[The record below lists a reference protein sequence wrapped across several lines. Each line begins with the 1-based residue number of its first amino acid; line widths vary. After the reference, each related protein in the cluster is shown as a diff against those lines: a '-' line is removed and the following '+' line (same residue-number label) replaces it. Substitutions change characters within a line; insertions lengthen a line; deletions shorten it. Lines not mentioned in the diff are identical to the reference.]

1 MDVAS
6 PPIELY
12 EMSLRNRIL
21 HSLQNETQRNVFT
34 WGDETPRYEVILTQ
48 ATVSIHR

>member
-1 MDVAS
+1 MDAAS

-21 HSLQNETQRNVFT
+21 QCLQNETQRNVFT
-34 WGDETPRYEVILTQ
+34 WVNQNT
-48 ATVSIHR
+48 